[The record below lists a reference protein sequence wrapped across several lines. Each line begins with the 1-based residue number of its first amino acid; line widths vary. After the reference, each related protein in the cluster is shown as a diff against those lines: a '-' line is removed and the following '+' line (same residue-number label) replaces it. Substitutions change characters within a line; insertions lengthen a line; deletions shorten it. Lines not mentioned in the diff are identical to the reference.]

1 MLKLTEWQETLL
13 YHPVVPSG
21 PVPTVCDSEGIYP
34 YESFFETAERP
45 VLRKFR
51 MIAIENEWM
60 KVTVCPDL
68 GGKIHSIF
76 LKTSGK
82 EILFDAGAVRPV
94 RILPRMAFISGG
106 IEVSFPI
113 AHTPVQIE
121 AVHVQARQIGDR
133 LYIWCGEREVRYG
146 MHWTVEY
153 SLGEHDRYLTQRA
166 TFVNKTSEAHAW
178 MSWSNAAL
186 SARLDSQ
193 FHFPAGRVL
202 RHADILE
209 EIEWSRERGYELAD
223 FDRMQGF
230 FWKSADCNAFG
241 MFTPSLGSG
250 LYHIADPAE
259 TPGIKLWLYGLGKHE
274 EWAHSTAIRRESYVE
289 IQAGPL
295 LEQADNKKLQPGA
308 RHMHTEFW
316 IPSAE
321 PLEIRELELP
331 APQLIP
337 IEEVPLFDWAPRAS
351 TAPWLALAA
360 AYASREAGALA
371 SPPAAEDCIW
381 PPPCME
387 QLGEALLW
395 AANASG
401 ASVGMSECDGDG
413 AGFGAPVGAGSAGTI
428 GSGVSGAAN
437 SAACEEHGQLWRYYY
452 AVWLAGRGSLDE
464 AIAALAAVELDCGYA
479 LLGRLLRVSRQDYA
493 GSRTAYAQIRAKAW
507 SLHPQLFFERDV
519 TLAHF
524 GAEAYEEREY
534 WFAQVDSLQDDAL
547 VERRASFSLDRG
559 AVAEARA
566 ILEHHA
572 FGKVHQR
579 YDRSQLWQ
587 RLAAAS
593 GQPAGGVSED
603 VLARLGED
611 DLAVYGAYRVS
622 EQKQNQE

>member
-13 YHPVVPSG
+13 YHPVVPCG
-21 PVPTVCDSEGIYP
+21 PVPTVCDGEGIYP
-34 YESFFETAERP
+34 YESFCETAERP

-51 MIAIENEWM
+51 MMAIENDWM

-76 LKTSGK
+76 LKASSK

-113 AHTPVQIE
+113 AHTPVQVE
-121 AVHVQARQIGDR
+121 VVHAEARQIGDR

-166 TFVNKTSEAHAW
+166 TFVNKTSEAHSW

-186 SARLDSQ
+186 PARADSQ

-209 EIEWSRERGYELAD
+209 EIEWSRERGYTLSD

-230 FWKSADCNAFG
+230 FWKSTDCNAFG
-241 MFTPSLGSG
+241 MYTPSLSSG

-274 EWAHSTAIRRESYVE
+274 DWAHSTAIRRESYVE

-295 LEQADNKKLQPGA
+295 LEQADNNMLQPGA

-321 PLEIRELELP
+321 PLEIREFELP

-337 IEEVPLFDWAPRAS
+337 IEEVPLFDLVPRS
-351 TAPWLALAA
+351 GTAPWLVLAA
-360 AYASREAGALA
+360 AYASRDASALA
-371 SPPAAEDCIW
+371 APPAAEDCVW
-381 PPPCME
+381 PPPFME

-395 AANASG
+395 AAETGCAG
-401 ASVGMSECDGDG
+401 ACDG
-413 AGFGAPVGAGSAGTI
+413 AGAGEGAGAGAGTGADADA
-428 GSGVSGAAN
+428 GSGGAIA
-437 SAACEEHGQLWRYYY
+437 SAAGGEREQLWRYYY
-452 AVWLAGRGSLDE
+452 AVWLAGRGLLDE

-479 LLGRLLRVSRQDYA
+479 LLGRLLRVCRRDYA
-493 GSRTAYAQIRAKAW
+493 GSRAAYASIRSAAW

-519 TLAHF
+519 TLAQF
-524 GAEAYEEREY
+524 GAGALEEREH

-547 VERRASFSLDRG
+547 VERRASFLLDRG
-559 AVAEARA
+559 GVAEAKT
-566 ILEHHA
+566 ILDRHA

-587 RLAAAS
+587 RVAAVT
-593 GQPAGGVSED
+593 GELAGGASEE

-622 EQKQNQE
+622 EQKQE

>member
-1 MLKLTEWQETLL
+1 MLNLTEWQETLL
-13 YHPVVPSG
+13 YHPMIGSG
-21 PVPTVCDSEGIYP
+21 PIPTVCDGEGIYP
-34 YESFFETAERP
+34 YESFSETAERP

-68 GGKIHSIF
+68 GGKIYSIF
-76 LKTSGK
+76 DKASGK

-121 AVHVQARQIGDR
+121 AVHTEARQIGDR

-146 MHWTVEY
+146 MQWTVEY
-153 SLGEHDRYLTQRA
+153 SLGERDRYLTQRA
-166 TFVNKTSEAHAW
+166 TFVNPTSEAHAW

-186 SARLDSQ
+186 PARADSQ
-193 FHFPAGRVL
+193 FHFPTGRVL

-209 EIEWSRERGYELAD
+209 EIEWDGKRGYTLED

-230 FWKSADCNAFG
+230 FWKTADCNAFG
-241 MFTPSLGSG
+241 MYTPSLGSG

-274 EWAHSTAIRRESYVE
+274 NWAHSTAIRRESYVE

-295 LEQADNKKLQPGA
+295 LEQADNSKLQPGA
-308 RHMHTEFW
+308 RHVHTEFW

-321 PLEIRELELP
+321 PLEIRELALP

-337 IEEVPLFDWAPRAS
+337 IEEVPLFDWIPRAG

-360 AYASREAGALA
+360 PYRGGDAGALA
-371 SPPAAEDCIW
+371 APPAAEDCIW
-381 PPPCME
+381 PPSGLE
-387 QLGEALLW
+387 QLGDALLW
-395 AANASG
+395 AAD
-401 ASVGMSECDGDG
+401 V
-413 AGFGAPVGAGSAGTI
+413 
-428 GSGVSGAAN
+428 AA
-437 SAACEEHGQLWRYYY
+437 SAAGDAGEEHSQLWRYYY
-452 AVWLAGRGSLDE
+452 AVWLAGQGLLDE
-464 AIAALAAVELDCGYA
+464 AIAALSAVQLDCGYA
-479 LLGRLLRVSRQDYA
+479 LLGRLLRVSRGDYA
-493 GSRTAYAQIRAKAW
+493 GSRAAYAQIRSAAW

-524 GAEAYEEREY
+524 GAEALDERAQ

-547 VERRASFSLDRG
+547 IERKASFLFDRGDLAEAKAILDR
-559 AVAEARA
+559 
-566 ILEHHA
+566 HA

-579 YDRSQLWQ
+579 YDRTQLWQ
-587 RLAAAS
+587 RLAAA
-593 GQPAGGVSED
+593 AGEPTSASED
-603 VLARLGED
+603 VLAHLGED

-622 EQKQNQE
+622 EQE